1 MSKRDYYEVLGV
13 QKGASDDEIKKAYRK
28 KAIQY
33 HTDKNPGDKEA
44 ENKFKEATEAYEILS
59 DEQKRQ
65 IYDQYGF
72 AGLEGM
78 GGGGGGYSHAYS
90 DFSDLFG
97 GGFGDIFENLFGGS
111 GFGGS
116 SRTRRGG
123 RTSNQGES
131 LRYDLEISFKDAVY
145 GVVTELA
152 FQHKETCDVCHGTGG
167 ANGASRKTCPTCQGM
182 GEVRRSAGFFSVSQ
196 PCPSC
201 SGTGTIIDNPCTS
214 CGGKGTQ
221 QKRRKIKVTIPA
233 GVDNG
238 KRITI
243 PGQGDAGTNG
253 GQAGD
258 LIIVLHVA
266 SHKYF
271 ERSGQD
277 LYCAVPISITQ
288 AALGAE
294 IFITTLDDRKIKLK
308 IPAGTQH
315 GKLLRLKE
323 EGVPYTNSNRK
334 GDLYIK
340 LLVKVPTKISNKAK
354 NLYEEIAKIEGE
366 NNSPSPTPL
375 SELEN

>member
-1 MSKRDYYEVLGV
+1 MAKRDYYEVLGV
-13 QKGASDDEIKKAYRK
+13 SKTATKDEIKKGYRK
-28 KAIQY
+28 LAVQY
-33 HTDKNPGDKEA
+33 HPDKNPGDKEA

-59 DEQKRQ
+59 DDQKKQ

-78 GGGGGGYSHAYS
+78 GGGGGGYSHAYT

-97 GGFGDIFENLFGGS
+97 GGFGDIFENLFGG

-116 SRTRRGG
+116 TRSRRSSRSG
-123 RTSNQGES
+123 QGES

-145 GVVTELA
+145 GVVTEIS
-152 FQHKETCDVCHGTGG
+152 FQHKEACEVCHGTGG
-167 ANGASRKTCPTCQGM
+167 ANGAKRKTCPTCQGM

-201 SGTGTIIDNPCTS
+201 NGTGTIIDNPCTA
-214 CGGKGTQ
+214 CNGKGTQ
-221 QKRRKIKVTIPA
+221 QKRRKLKITIPA

-238 KRITI
+238 KRLTVS
-243 PGQGDAGTNG
+243 GQGDAGTNG
-253 GQAGD
+253 GQPGV
-258 LIIVLHVA
+258 LVIVLHVKN
-266 SHKYF
+266 HKFF

-288 AALGAE
+288 AILGAD
-294 IFITTLDDRKIKLK
+294 ITITTLDERKIKVK

-315 GKLLRLKE
+315 GKLLRLKD
-323 EGVPYTNSNRK
+323 EGVPYANSSRK

-340 LLVKVPTKISNKAK
+340 VLVKIPSRVSNKAK
-354 NLYEEIAKIEGE
+354 ALYEEIAQIEGE
-366 NNSPSPTPL
+366 NDSPSLTPL

>member
-1 MSKRDYYEVLGV
+1 M
-13 QKGASDDEIKKAYRK
+13 
-28 KAIQY
+28 
-33 HTDKNPGDKEA
+33 PGSQNDPA
-44 ENKFKEATEAYEILS
+44 A
-59 DEQKRQ
+59 
-65 IYDQYGF
+65 
-72 AGLEGM
+72 AG
-78 GGGGGGYSHAYS
+78 
-90 DFSDLFG
+90 
-97 GGFGDIFENLFGGS
+97 
-111 GFGGS
+111 
-116 SRTRRGG
+116 
-123 RTSNQGES
+123 
-131 LRYDLEISFKDAVY
+131 
-145 GVVTELA
+145 
-152 FQHKETCDVCHGTGG
+152 
-167 ANGASRKTCPTCQGM
+167 
-182 GEVRRSAGFFSVSQ
+182 Q

>member
-1 MSKRDYYEVLGV
+1 MAKRDYYEVLGV
-13 QKGASDDEIKKAYRK
+13 SKTATKDEIKKGYRK
-28 KAIQY
+28 LAVQY
-33 HTDKNPGDKEA
+33 HPDKNPGDKEA

-59 DEQKRQ
+59 DDQKKQ

-78 GGGGGGYSHAYS
+78 GGGGGGYSHAYT

-97 GGFGDIFENLFGGS
+97 GGFGDIFENLFGG

-116 SRTRRGG
+116 TRSRRSSRSG
-123 RTSNQGES
+123 QGES

-145 GVVTELA
+145 GVVTEIS
-152 FQHKETCDVCHGTGG
+152 FQHKEACEVCHGTGG
-167 ANGASRKTCPTCQGM
+167 ANGAKRKTCPTCQGM

-201 SGTGTIIDNPCTS
+201 NGTGTIIDNPCTA
-214 CGGKGTQ
+214 CNGKGTQ
-221 QKRRKIKVTIPA
+221 QKRRKLKITIPA

-238 KRITI
+238 KRLTVS
-243 PGQGDAGTNG
+243 GQGDAGTNG
-253 GQAGD
+253 GQPGD
-258 LIIVLHVA
+258 LVIVLHVKN
-266 SHKYF
+266 HKFF

-288 AALGAE
+288 AILGAD
-294 IFITTLDDRKIKLK
+294 ITITTLDERKIKVK

-315 GKLLRLKE
+315 GKLLRLKD
-323 EGVPYTNSNRK
+323 EGVPYSNSSRK

-340 LLVKVPTKISNKAK
+340 VLVKIPSRVSNKARA
-354 NLYEEIAKIEGE
+354 LYEEIAQIEGE
-366 NNSPSPTPL
+366 NDSPSLTPL